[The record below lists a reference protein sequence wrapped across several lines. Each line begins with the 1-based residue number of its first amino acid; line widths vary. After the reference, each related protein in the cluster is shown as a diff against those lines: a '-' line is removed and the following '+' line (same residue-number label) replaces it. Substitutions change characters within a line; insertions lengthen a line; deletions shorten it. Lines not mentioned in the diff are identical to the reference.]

1 MKNIKIVN
9 EHSVINEMIKTVN
22 QNESIKKESQKLLQ
36 VKTDFSRVKK
46 VENLSNSNE
55 SISL

>member
-46 VENLSNSNE
+46 VENISNSNE